1 MNSVSN
7 RRYKISMASLLER
20 AQQHRLRARQFRKL
34 ALDSSVPAISDTYLG
49 LADMDEIL
57 AAAAERL
64 SEASRLRS
72 ERLKPVKW
80 LRRKPRADHSL
91 SPKAK

>member
-1 MNSVSN
+1 MNPVSN
-7 RRYKISMASLLER
+7 RRCETSMASLLER

-34 ALDSSVPAISDTYLG
+34 AFDSSVPAISDTYLG

-91 SPKAK
+91 SPKA

>member
-1 MNSVSN
+1 MP
-7 RRYKISMASLLER
+7 SLPER
-20 AQQHRLRARQFRKL
+20 AQQHRVRARQFRQL
-34 ALDSSVPAISDTYLG
+34 ALSSSVPAISNTYLG

-57 AAAAERL
+57 AAVAERL
-64 SEASRLRS
+64 SEADRLRS

-91 SPKAK
+91 SPKA

>member
-72 ERLKPVKW
+72 ERPKPVKW
-80 LRRKPRADHSL
+80 LRRKARADQSL